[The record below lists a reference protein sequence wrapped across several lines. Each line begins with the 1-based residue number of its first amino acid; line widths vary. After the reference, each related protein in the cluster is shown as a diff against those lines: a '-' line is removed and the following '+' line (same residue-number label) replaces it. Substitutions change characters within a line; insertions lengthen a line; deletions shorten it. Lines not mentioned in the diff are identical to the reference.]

1 MAMNKDQVIEM
12 YEKMRATAL
21 RLKGS
26 FKGRQ
31 SFGQMVLSEKG
42 VLSWAKACSKLYGCT
57 PPLPPLQPVRT
68 PTNREIDMS
77 DELKNILTLMALSAI
92 EGAGHVNVNG
102 V

>member
-1 MAMNKDQVIEM
+1 
-12 YEKMRATAL
+12 
-21 RLKGS
+21 
-26 FKGRQ
+26 
-31 SFGQMVLSEKG
+31 
-42 VLSWAKACSKLYGCT
+42 
-57 PPLPPLQPVRT
+57 LQPVRT